1 MKQVQILGLR
11 GWALGMLAA
20 LGLVLGA
27 SGCGGGSSG
36 GGTAQP
42 GPQAVGEEQDLPDPG
57 ADQLFPGDRVTVLFH
72 GPPNPPQPF
81 TEAIRSGGTISP
93 PLLPN
98 PVVAAGKTLGQLE
111 QELHDLYV
119 PAYFTTLTITVKSEE
134 RYFFVGGYVAA
145 PGMLPYR
152 SGMTLTKGIKAAGD
166 VTIWAGKKVT
176 ITRADRQTQECD
188 LGDILDDPKLD
199 PPLYPN
205 DSIYVHK
212 RGPFSP

>member
-1 MKQVQILGLR
+1 MTQVQTLGK
-11 GWALGMLAA
+11 WALSLLAVA
-20 LGLVLGA
+20 WLGLVA
-27 SGCGGGSSG
+27 TGCGGAGEPK
-36 GGTAQP
+36 APPP
-42 GPQAVGEEQDLPDPG
+42 GPQVTGEPELPDPG
-57 ADQLFPGDRVTVLFH
+57 ADQLFPGDRVTLLFY
-72 GPPNPPQPF
+72 GPPNPPQPH
-81 TEAIRSGGTISP
+81 TEAIRSDGTLSP

-111 QELHDLYV
+111 RELQELYV
-119 PAYFTTLTITVKSEE
+119 PNYFTTLTITVKSEE
-134 RYFFVGGYVAA
+134 RYFFVGGYVTS
-145 PGMLPYR
+145 PGMIGYR

-176 ITRADRQTQECD
+176 ITRADKQTRDYD
-188 LGDILDDPKLD
+188 LGEILDDAKLD